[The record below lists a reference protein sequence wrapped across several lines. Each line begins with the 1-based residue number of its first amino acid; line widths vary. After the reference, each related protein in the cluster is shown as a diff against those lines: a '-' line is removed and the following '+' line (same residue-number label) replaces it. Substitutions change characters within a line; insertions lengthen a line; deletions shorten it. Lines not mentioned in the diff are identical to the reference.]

1 MQHLL
6 ISTAFS
12 GPLLASKFH
21 SSSLGLL
28 NEFAVLRTGVL
39 SQSSGSAYIEQGS
52 TKVIVG
58 VHGPREIPRRSDFSM
73 KGVLACHVQLAPFS
87 AAASRRAPGGGA
99 GVDQEARE
107 VANIVKEALEAT
119 VCLVR
124 RTRNTY

>member
-1 MQHLL
+1 MERIREML
-6 ISTAFS
+6 
-12 GPLLASKFH
+12 GPNMMFAM
-21 SSSLGLL
+21 
-28 NEFAVLRTGVL
+28 AVLRTGVL

-87 AAASRRAPGGGA
+87 AAASRRAPG
-99 GVDQEARE
+99 VDHEARE
-107 VANIVKEALEAT
+107 LANIVKEALEAT

-124 RTRNTY
+124 RNDKQDDLLGNS

>member
-1 MQHLL
+1 M
-6 ISTAFS
+6 
-12 GPLLASKFH
+12 LAQSKFTM
-21 SSSLGLL
+21 
-28 NEFAVLRTGVL
+28 FTMAVLRTGVL

-87 AAASRRAPGGGA
+87 AAASRRAPGG
-99 GVDQEARE
+99 VDHEARE
-107 VANIVKEALEAT
+107 LANIVKEALEAT

-124 RTRNTY
+124 RNDKQDDLLGNS

>member
-1 MQHLL
+1 M
-6 ISTAFS
+6 
-12 GPLLASKFH
+12 
-21 SSSLGLL
+21 
-28 NEFAVLRTGVL
+28 L
-39 SQSSGSAYIEQGS
+39 SQSSGSAYVEQGS

-87 AAASRRAPGGGA
+87 AAASRRAPGGIGG

-124 RTRNTY
+124 GNR

>member
-1 MQHLL
+1 M
-6 ISTAFS
+6 
-12 GPLLASKFH
+12 
-21 SSSLGLL
+21 
-28 NEFAVLRTGVL
+28 L
-39 SQSSGSAYIEQGS
+39 SQSSGSAYVEQGS

-87 AAASRRAPGGGA
+87 ASASRRAPGGIGG

-124 RTRNTY
+124 WNR

>member
-1 MQHLL
+1 M
-6 ISTAFS
+6 
-12 GPLLASKFH
+12 
-21 SSSLGLL
+21 
-28 NEFAVLRTGVL
+28 AVLRTGVL

-87 AAASRRAPGGGA
+87 EAASRRAPG

-119 VCLVR
+119 VCLVGA
-124 RTRNTY
+124 TTPLTN